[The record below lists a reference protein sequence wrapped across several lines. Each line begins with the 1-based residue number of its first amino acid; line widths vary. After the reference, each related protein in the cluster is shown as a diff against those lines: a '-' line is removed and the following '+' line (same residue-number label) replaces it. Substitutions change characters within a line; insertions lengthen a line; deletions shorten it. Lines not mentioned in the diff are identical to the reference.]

1 MRQSHLHLLVSL
13 WLLCEEQTAHYVNR
27 GGLCRLP
34 GGQWCGLDE
43 ARAPQ
48 NSPWENLGSA
58 LIVLCPPELST
69 GPGIQQVLNKSLR
82 KERKKEG
89 MSHAQNPGL
98 ETSDIALG
106 PHSKAARRTS
116 LDPLY
121 KWGN

>member
-1 MRQSHLHLLVSL
+1 MP
-13 WLLCEEQTAHYVNR
+13 
-27 GGLCRLP
+27 LP

-82 KERKKEG
+82 KEGKKEG

-106 PHSKAARRTS
+106 PHSKAAKRTS

-121 KWGN
+121 RWGNGESKKEICLSKPQVKASGGNGRFPGGGGI